1 MVPSVL
7 RAGLSHALYGTLHRL
22 PRTVR
27 GLAAWLRQM
36 MLPVPLMFVLMVAAS
51 ASTISAF
58 AAVYEAHR
66 SQEAAG
72 EAAQN
77 LARQLAL
84 TADDRLAS
92 ASIDLLQ
99 RDLAAAAAGN
109 PRVIEVAV
117 LDSGGHLLA
126 RAIRP
131 NLKQTG
137 KILTAASP
145 TVAGSVRVTEQAPDS
160 EALSGFVVALVALN
174 ALVLALAVVVATRL
188 GRRAYQPVR
197 RFTEVVTALTAD
209 RFNLDSPRLGDRLLQ
224 PALDHL
230 WTMGRSVTTRERELA
245 AQNTLW
251 QRRYGQARALI
262 DLMAEFNQVMVLRP
276 VLERLSLGLSRFF
289 AGDAVA
295 IWIFSAPRGDL
306 GLAAEVAGT
315 FPRRLSGSDQ
325 WVRQVLTAGAPAV
338 RCPWI
343 QEAFPWMA
351 APLLDAQGRTIG
363 LVMLTSSRRTE
374 YSSEEHA
381 FLRTVI
387 AHAAMAI
394 QNAAAYEQTDALS
407 RTDALTGL
415 HNRREFDRVLG
426 QELGRARQT
435 AQPLALL
442 MVDIDY
448 FKRINDERGHQAG
461 DVALQQLARLIQQ
474 VPARA
479 NDAAF
484 RFGGEEFAIV
494 LTQTDKASALT
505 KAETLRRVTEE
516 SAFLDTGSQL
526 TVSVGVANFPD
537 DGMELA
543 QLVTCA
549 DRALYQAKNAGRN
562 RVQAA

>member
-7 RAGLSHALYGTLHRL
+7 RTGLPLALYGTLHRL
-22 PRTVR
+22 VRTGR

-51 ASTISAF
+51 AIAISAF
-58 AAVYEAHR
+58 ASVYEANR
-66 SQEAAG
+66 NQVAARDQ
-72 EAAQN
+72 AQN

-92 ASIDLLQ
+92 GSIDLLQ
-99 RDLAAAAAGN
+99 RDLAAAASN

-131 NLKQTG
+131 NSKPAG
-137 KILTAASP
+137 SILIAASA
-145 TVAGSVRVTEQAPDS
+145 TGAGSVRVTEQAPDS
-160 EALSGFVVALVALN
+160 EALSGFAVALVALN

-188 GRRAYQPVR
+188 ARRAYRPVR
-197 RFTEVVTALTAD
+197 RFTEVVSNLTAD
-209 RFNLDSPRLGDRLLQ
+209 RFNLDSPKLGDRLLQ

-230 WTMGRSVTTRERELA
+230 WTMGRSVTARERELA

-251 QRRYGQARALI
+251 QRRYGQARTLI
-262 DLMAEFNQVMVLRP
+262 DLMAEFNQVMVLRA

-295 IWIFSAPRGDL
+295 IWIFAAPRGDL

-325 WVRQVLTAGAPAV
+325 WVRQVLTAGAPPPV

-343 QEAFPWMA
+343 QEAFPSMA

-374 YSSEEHA
+374 YSLEERA

-394 QNAAAYEQTDALS
+394 QNAAVYEHTDALS

-426 QELGRARQT
+426 QELARARQT

-442 MVDIDY
+442 MVDIDN

-494 LTQTDKASALT
+494 LTQTDKASALA